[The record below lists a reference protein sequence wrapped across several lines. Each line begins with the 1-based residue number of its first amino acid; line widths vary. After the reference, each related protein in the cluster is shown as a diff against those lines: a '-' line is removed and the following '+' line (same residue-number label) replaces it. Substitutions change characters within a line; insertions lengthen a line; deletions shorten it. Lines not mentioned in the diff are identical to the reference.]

1 MVSAS
6 RAARSCR
13 ARRRIVAT
21 RSGVGQAEGCQV
33 AVWEQ
38 RSDPAV
44 GAARL
49 RKMLGKRAGLT
60 EKPMFGGMCFL
71 LNGNILSGTRKQGF
85 MFRVD
90 PADETAA
97 GLPGA
102 EPVAM
107 CGRAMRGFCWAK

>member
-1 MVSAS
+1 
-6 RAARSCR
+6 
-13 ARRRIVAT
+13 
-21 RSGVGQAEGCQV
+21 V